1 MTGGPQEQFGG
12 GAGESRGGPD
22 SPSGGGAPQGDVYD
36 WYRRGLDLLD
46 SGHPAAAAQLLARAA
61 GVAPESRSVREALA
75 RALFDAGQH
84 AEALREFRVVAES
97 DPADD
102 YAQFGWGLSAA
113 RVGDFETAVEHLALA
128 VAMRPGTK
136 HYRVALTQARATL
149 RAREGEGA
157 RKRGGSPGKD
167 GMGGAGGVG
176 GVGDVG
182 DAGGRS
188 A

>member
-12 GAGESRGGPD
+12 EAGQAGDAGDAGDPDGGAGT
-22 SPSGGGAPQGDVYD
+22 PQGDVYD
-36 WYRRGLDLLD
+36 WYRRGLGLLD

-75 RALFDAGQH
+75 RALFDAGRH
-84 AEALREFRVVAES
+84 AEAMGEFRAVAQS

-149 RAREGEGA
+149 RARETARQAGDGE
-157 RKRGGSPGKD
+157 
-167 GMGGAGGVG
+167 VG
-176 GVGDVG
+176 GRL
-182 DAGGRS
+182 A
-188 A
+188 

>member
-22 SPSGGGAPQGDVYD
+22 SPSGGGSPQGDVYD
-36 WYRRGLDLLD
+36 WYRRGLGLLD

-75 RALFDAGQH
+75 RALFDAGRH
-84 AEALREFRVVAES
+84 GEALREFRVVAES

-128 VAMRPGTK
+128 VAMRPGAK

-149 RAREGEGA
+149 RAREGA
-157 RKRGGSPGKD
+157 RKRGPGGTG
-167 GMGGAGGVG
+167 GMGDAG

-182 DAGGRS
+182 DVGGRS

>member
-12 GAGESRGGPD
+12 GAGSGDARGGPAR
-22 SPSGGGAPQGDVYD
+22 PSGDGSPHGDVYD

-46 SGHPAAAAQLLARAA
+46 SGHPAAAAQLLARAV

-75 RALFDAGQH
+75 RALFDAGRH
-84 AEALREFRVVAES
+84 GEALREFRVVAES

-149 RAREGEGA
+149 RAREGG
-157 RKRGGSPGKD
+157 RDRGDGGSGDGGK
-167 GMGGAGGVG
+167 
-176 GVGDVG
+176 G
-182 DAGGRS
+182 DAGKADAGK
-188 A
+188 

>member
-1 MTGGPQEQFGG
+1 MTGGPQEHSGSDSGG
-12 GAGESRGGPD
+12 RGAGS
-22 SPSGGGAPQGDVYD
+22 SGAAGSPQGDVYE
-36 WYRRGLDLLD
+36 WYRRGLGLLD

-75 RALFDAGQH
+75 RALFDAGRH
-84 AEALREFRVVAES
+84 GEALAEFRRVAES

-113 RVGDFETAVEHLALA
+113 RTGDFETAAEHLALA
-128 VAMRPGTK
+128 VAMRPGAK

-149 RAREGEGA
+149 RARA
-157 RKRGGSPGKD
+157 
-167 GMGGAGGVG
+167 GMGKAGQDDVG
-176 GVGDVG
+176 G
-182 DAGGRS
+182 AP